1 MQWLNPKD
9 RLSHGMHT
17 AQDLAAGYMS
27 GKLLLKLDAVAF
39 ILGHHT
45 AEHFAFLA
53 DPANSRARTAFY
65 ATLAR
70 LLFMEDT
77 PLRFKAFVAPLQQ
90 VRSTQHHKACDM
102 ALVVKHVMSHFVFTW
117 YTPRLCIESRKL
129 HVRSGLPECAATAWM
144 LGTQATRA
152 RGRAECVRCRRSYG

>member
-1 MQWLNPKD
+1 MVAFILGHHIDPESNLQTL
-9 RLSHGMHT
+9 LHG

-45 AEHFAFLA
+45 AEHFAFLR

-77 PLRFKAFVAPLQQ
+77 PPRFKAFVAPLQQ
-90 VRSTQHHKACDM
+90 ARSLSC
-102 ALVVKHVMSHFVFTW
+102 VVCLLCMCVIWISVGFV
-117 YTPRLCIESRKL
+117 
-129 HVRSGLPECAATAWM
+129 
-144 LGTQATRA
+144 
-152 RGRAECVRCRRSYG
+152 